1 MRAFIRIQHSGDF
14 YDQNCYS
21 VYHGCSKLDI
31 SIVRY
36 KAIYS
41 VTDNAPTDLVVGA
54 FSDVKV
60 ALERLGVNLLPI
72 LIIRMNYCLLQE
84 EKFGN
89 RHYLRLPVI
98 PIIGMCL

>member
-31 SIVRY
+31 PIVRY

-54 FSDVKV
+54 FSF
-60 ALERLGVNLLPI
+60 L
-72 LIIRMNYCLLQE
+72 
-84 EKFGN
+84 
-89 RHYLRLPVI
+89 
-98 PIIGMCL
+98 

>member
-31 SIVRY
+31 PIVRY

-60 ALERLGVNLLPI
+60 ALERLGVILLP
-72 LIIRMNYCLLQE
+72 MNYYLLQE

>member
-54 FSDVKV
+54 F
-60 ALERLGVNLLPI
+60 
-72 LIIRMNYCLLQE
+72 RM
-84 EKFGN
+84 
-89 RHYLRLPVI
+89 
-98 PIIGMCL
+98 

>member
-31 SIVRY
+31 PIVRY

-54 FSDVKV
+54 GCEGCVRAVRCNFTAD
-60 ALERLGVNLLPI
+60 
-72 LIIRMNYCLLQE
+72 
-84 EKFGN
+84 
-89 RHYLRLPVI
+89 
-98 PIIGMCL
+98 

>member
-31 SIVRY
+31 PIVRY

-72 LIIRMNYCLLQE
+72 DYPDELLPFTGEFSCRMAHLDFRWENYRY
-84 EKFGN
+84 KS
-89 RHYLRLPVI
+89 V
-98 PIIGMCL
+98 

>member
-72 LIIRMNYCLLQE
+72 DYPDELLPFTGR
-84 EKFGN
+84 KFGN
-89 RHYLRLPVI
+89 RHCLRLPVI

>member
-31 SIVRY
+31 PIVRY

-60 ALERLGVNLLPI
+60 ALERLGVILLPI
-72 LIIRMNYCLLQE
+72 DYPDELLPFTGR
-84 EKFGN
+84 KFGN

>member
-31 SIVRY
+31 PIVRY

-60 ALERLGVNLLPI
+60 ALERLGVI
-72 LIIRMNYCLLQE
+72 YCRLIIRMNYYLLQE